1 MRKAVPLGNPR
12 THRGEEVVSAAER
25 LSVLHGYEAHAIRH
39 LRALAAGEHV
49 VLDKHCGLCFELDQH
64 AGGGR
69 YDGHVVVYEYSK
81 LWPEST
87 GNGQNPIPDYFYHSD
102 TGKLWVGE
110 QLEKRLRLC
119 TFIADQIELDM
130 KEVQNE
136 SQQ

>member
-1 MRKAVPLGNPR
+1 M
-12 THRGEEVVSAAER
+12 SANER
-25 LSVLHGYEAHAIRH
+25 LSVLNGYEAHAIRH

-49 VLDKHCGLCFELDQH
+49 VLDKHSGLCFELDQH
-64 AGGGR
+64 AEDR
-69 YDGHVVVYEYSK
+69 YDGYVVVDEYSK
-81 LWPEST
+81 LWPEGT